1 MNRDRIALDR
11 PWLDFELGG
20 EMNVLSWA
28 LNRPGFV
35 KARRIVWRE
44 VRDAD
49 LPQDFD
55 VQHWLAQELKDR
67 GEAESV
73 AFLTSRSID
82 RFHYVEAEVGSV
94 KACALVSVGLSNV
107 ERVGYRSQAKSASH
121 GTINI
126 AAQVNVGLSEAALLE
141 ALSIVVQA
149 RTTAILDA
157 EVPLP
162 SGAATGTGTD
172 CVAIAAPSGDI
183 CFTGLHT
190 EVGEALGRAMYEAV
204 FDGAKAWQAE
214 QKLASNG

>member
-1 MNRDRIALDR
+1 MNRDRITLDR
-11 PWLDFELGG
+11 PWLTFDLGG
-20 EMNVLSWA
+20 DMNVLSWA
-28 LNRPGFV
+28 LNRPGLV
-35 KARRIVWRE
+35 TARRIVWRE

-49 LPQDFD
+49 LPKDFD
-55 VQHWLAQELKDR
+55 VQHWLAQELHSC

-82 RFHYVEAEVGSV
+82 RFHCVEVEVGHV
-94 KACALVSVGLSNV
+94 KSCALVTVGLSNV
-107 ERVGYRSQAKSASH
+107 ERVGYRRQAKGASH

-126 AAQVNVGLSEAALLE
+126 AVQVNVGLSEAALLE
-141 ALSIVVQA
+141 ALSIVVEA

-172 CVAIAAPSGDI
+172 CVAIAAPSGNI
-183 CFTGLHT
+183 CFAGLHT
-190 EVGEALGRAMYEAV
+190 EVGEALGRAVYEAV

-214 QKLASNG
+214 QNRTPTD

>member
-1 MNRDRIALDR
+1 MNRDSIALDR
-11 PWLDFELGG
+11 PWLAFDLGG
-20 EMNVLSWA
+20 QMNVLSWA

-49 LPQDFD
+49 LPENFD
-55 VQHWLAQELKDR
+55 VQHWLSQELKDR
-67 GEAESV
+67 GEAKSV

-82 RFHYVEAEVGSV
+82 RFHYVEAEVGNV
-94 KACALVSVGLSNV
+94 KARALVTVGLSNV
-107 ERVGYRSQAKSASH
+107 ERVGYRRYAESASH

-126 AAQVNVGLSEAALLE
+126 AVQVNVGLGEAALLE

-172 CVAIAAPSGDI
+172 CVAIAAPSGEI
-183 CFTGLHT
+183 LFAGLHT
-190 EVGEALGRAMYEAV
+190 EVGEALGRAVYEAV